1 MEHVFVCPVVRLKFC
16 NGQNR
21 DARVPALTSESDDE
35 AVPGGPEAW
44 EYYYKRK
51 VLHSTG
57 TATKVLKNFH
67 QHFSAFMN
75 DSFAC

>member
-35 AVPGGPEAW
+35 LFPEARRRVNIT
-44 EYYYKRK
+44 RK
-51 VLHSTG
+51 GKYSIAPGLRQRF
-57 TATKVLKNFH
+57 LKIFINIFLPL
-67 QHFSAFMN
+67 
-75 DSFAC
+75 